1 MTTDQLGTESET
13 PDRRRAADRRLSDR
27 RVLRRVLQVGQRS
40 ADRRV
45 SDRRTAN

>member
-13 PDRRRAADRRLSDR
+13 PDRRHGTDRRLNDR
-27 RVLRRVLQVGQRS
+27 RVLRRVLQVGQLS